1 MQGSFLVFSIL
12 TCSQNSTMSY
22 FLGGQN
28 ETKELTGSKIIG
40 FWMHYI
46 YRLAAVRI
54 PFCLFWHFEVT
65 ARKGVSRST
74 DGELVTT
81 LTKTKMDTRC
91 RIPAS
96 SRNCK
101 THDKYICL
109 LYRDIKFVYIYIYVL
124 FFFNEY
130 ITSTIY
136 IYTLYTYVCIIQP
149 FQTISHLFVS
159 KEPELPGS
167 TSLSTLEAASDM
179 ERPGGMAMCFF
190 SHGLTSVQGKIP
202 RCLMVFCLMLF
213 VSNVLPLYYY
223 IYIYMC
229 FFCLL

>member
-109 LYRDIKFVYIYIYVL
+109 LYRDIKFVYIYIYMYY
-124 FFFNEY
+124 FFSMS
-130 ITSTIY
+130 ISQVRY
-136 IYTLYTYVCIIQP
+136 IYTHCI
-149 FQTISHLFVS
+149 HMFVS
-159 KEPELPGS
+159 SNPSKRSAISSSPRNLN
-167 TSLSTLEAASDM
+167 SL
-179 ERPGGMAMCFF
+179 
-190 SHGLTSVQGKIP
+190 
-202 RCLMVFCLMLF
+202 
-213 VSNVLPLYYY
+213 VLPVFRPWRRPPTWRDLEGWP
-223 IYIYMC
+223 C
-229 FFCLL
+229 VFFLMALLRFKGRYPDV